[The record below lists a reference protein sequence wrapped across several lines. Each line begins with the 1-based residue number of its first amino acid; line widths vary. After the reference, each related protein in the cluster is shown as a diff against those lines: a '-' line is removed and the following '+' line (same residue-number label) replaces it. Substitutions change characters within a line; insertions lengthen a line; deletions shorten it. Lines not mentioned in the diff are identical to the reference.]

1 MSAPK
6 YPHLC
11 EPLKIRGFTL
21 KNRLECSNSL
31 PHFLQGPEPY
41 PAESVIAHYCNKA
54 RSAAIVTCMGIN
66 NFTRGKQLP
75 MDMDFGHF
83 PDYDLYDTNCQNYLL
98 QLADNIHYFDSL
110 ACMAIFV
117 GPPSAYPLMKPKG
130 GPMERQFSAFDQ
142 TKLLEQD
149 SGVHAPPPAEFD
161 IELIPAHEDTTFYD
175 EETLEKIAKSY
186 AEQAGIIQMLG
197 FDMLSIHMCYR
208 GNLPSRMFSPLTNKR
223 TDKFGGSLENRM
235 RFPLMVL
242 ERVRQKVG
250 KNFLLEI
257 EWTAEETQEGGY
269 SLEESAAFLN
279 EAKKYIDIVQ
289 LRYSE
294 VDHAHPTSFNL
305 EETPFLHY
313 GEYMKK
319 HVPGLVIGVIGG
331 FHYADTCEKA
341 LAEGKADIINAARA
355 FVSNPN
361 YGDLILAGKGDD
373 IVPCL
378 RCNKCH
384 GRGEHDPFVSVCSVN
399 PMIGLEHRVHQ
410 LIQKPQREKKV
421 AIVGGGPAGMRC
433 ALFLK
438 ERGHTPVLFEM
449 ENVLGGQLVHS
460 DHADFKWTLK
470 DYKNWLI
477 YQLDKQGVEVR
488 LGTKA
493 TPEMIAAENFDAVV
507 VAAGA
512 EMLTLPI
519 PGADKDKLTYALEA
533 FAHPEKLGEK
543 VVVIGGGEVGVET
556 ALYIAK
562 KGHHTTVVEMRDRLS
577 ADSTAI
583 HYYSMFEEAWLN
595 EPNFHGVTGVKVARI
610 EPNAVV
616 YTDKE
621 GLEHSLEA
629 DSVVMCAGRV
639 PRDAEAMS
647 FYGSAPEFYMIGDCK
662 KPASVQQLN
671 RHAWSVANRI

>member
-6 YPHLC
+6 YPHIC

-21 KNRLECSNSL
+21 KNRLEASNSL

-41 PAESVIAHYCNKA
+41 PAESVIAHYANKA
-54 RSAAIVTCMGIN
+54 RSAGIVTCMGIN

-83 PDYDLYDTNCQNYLL
+83 PDFDLYNTNCQNYLL
-98 QLADNIHYFDSL
+98 QLADNIHYFDSI

-117 GPPSAYPLMKPKG
+117 GPPSAYPLMVPKG
-130 GPMERQFSAFDQ
+130 DHSHMSKF
-142 TKLLEQD
+142 EQ
-149 SGVHAPPPAEFD
+149 SESLNAPPPAEFD
-161 IELIPAHEDTTFYD
+161 LELIPAHEPAETYT
-175 EETLEKIAKSY
+175 EEQLEKIAMSY
-186 AEQAGIIQMLG
+186 AEQAGILQMLG
-197 FDMLSIHMCYR
+197 FDMLSTHMCYR
-208 GNLPSRMFSPLTNKR
+208 ANLPARFFSPLTNHR
-223 TDKFGGSLENRM
+223 TDRFGGSLENRM
-235 RFPLMVL
+235 RFPLMCL

-250 KNFLLEI
+250 KNFLIEI
-257 EWTAEETQEGGY
+257 EWSAEDAPGGY
-269 SLEESAAFLN
+269 SMEDSAAFLN

-289 LRYSE
+289 LRTSE
-294 VDHAHPTSFNL
+294 VDPAHPTSFNL
-305 EETPFLHY
+305 EETPFLKY

-331 FHYADTCEKA
+331 FHYPNTCEKA
-341 LAEGKADIINAARA
+341 LAEGKADLICAGRA
-355 FVSNPN
+355 YVSNPD
-361 YGDLILAGKGDD
+361 YGDLIVSGRGDD

-399 PMIGLEHRVHQ
+399 PMLGLEHRVHQ
-410 LIQKPQREKKV
+410 LIKAPERSKRV
-421 AIVGGGPAGMRC
+421 AVIGGGPAGMRC

-438 ERGHTPVLFEM
+438 DRGHTPVLYEA
-449 ENVLGGQLVHS
+449 EPVLGGQIVHA
-460 DHADFKWTLK
+460 DYADFKWTLK

-477 YQLDKQGVEVR
+477 YQLDKKGIEYHVS
-488 LGTKA
+488 TKA
-493 TPEMIAAENFDAVV
+493 TPEMIAAANFDAVV
-507 VAAGA
+507 VANGA

-519 PGADKDKLTYALEA
+519 PGVDKDKLVYALEA
-533 FAHPEKLGEK
+533 FAHPEKLGRK

-562 KGHHTTVVEMRDRLS
+562 NGHDTTVVEMRDQLS

-583 HYYSMFEEAWLN
+583 HYYSMFKEAWEA
-595 EPNFHGVTGVKVARI
+595 EPNFHGITGVKVARI

-621 GLEHSLEA
+621 GKEHSLPA

-639 PRDAEAMS
+639 PRDGEAMA
-647 FYGSAPEFYMIGDCK
+647 FYGSAPEFYTIGDCK
-662 KPASVQQLN
+662 KPASVQQGN

>member
-6 YPHLC
+6 YPHIC

-75 MDMDFGHF
+75 MDLDFGHF

-130 GPMERQFSAFDQ
+130 RSLERQFSAFDQ
-142 TKLLEQD
+142 TKLLDQE
-149 SGVHAPPPAEFD
+149 SGVHTPPPAEFD
-161 IELIPAHEDTTFYD
+161 IELIPAHEDTAWYD
-175 EETLEKIAKSY
+175 EETLDRIATSY

-208 GNLPSRMFSPLTNKR
+208 GNLPARMFSPLTNKR

-361 YGDLILAGKGDD
+361 YGDLILAGQGDD

-493 TPEMIAAENFDAVV
+493 TPDMIAAENFDAVV

-519 PGADKDKLTYALEA
+519 PGADKDKLVYALEA

-562 KGHHTTVVEMRDRLS
+562 QGHHTTVVEMRDRLS

-621 GLEHSLEA
+621 GVEHSLEC

>member
-6 YPHLC
+6 YSHIC

-21 KNRLECSNSL
+21 KNRLEASNSL

-41 PAESVIAHYCNKA
+41 PAESVIAHYANKA
-54 RSAAIVTCMGIN
+54 RSAGIVTCMGIN
-66 NFTRGKQLP
+66 NFSRGKQMP

-98 QLADNIHYFDSL
+98 QLADNIHYFDSI

-117 GPPSAYPLMKPKG
+117 GPPSAYPLMRAKDG
-130 GPMERQFSAFDQ
+130 SSLGRQNSAFDQ
-142 TKLLEQD
+142 TKDL
-149 SGVHAPPPAEFD
+149 SAPPPAEFEL
-161 IELIPAHEDTTFYD
+161 ELIPAHEDPSFYD
-175 EETLEKIAKSY
+175 EETLEKIALSY
-186 AEQAGIIQMLG
+186 AEQAGILQMLG

-208 GNLPSRMFSPLTNKR
+208 ANLPAKMFSPLTNKR
-223 TDKFGGSLENRM
+223 TDRFGGSLENRM

-250 KNFLLEI
+250 RNFLLEI
-257 EWTAEETQEGGY
+257 EWSAEDAPGGFTI
-269 SLEESAAFLN
+269 EESAAFLN

-289 LRYSE
+289 LRTSE
-294 VDHAHPTSFNL
+294 VDPAHPTSFNL
-305 EETPFLHY
+305 EETPFLKY
-313 GEYMKK
+313 GEYMKQ
-319 HVPGLVIGVIGG
+319 HVSGLVIGVIGG

-341 LAEGKADIINAARA
+341 LADGKADLICAARA

-361 YGDLILAGKGDD
+361 YGDLILSGRGDD

-399 PMIGLEHRVHQ
+399 PSIGLEHRMHQ
-410 LIQKPQREKKV
+410 LIQPPVRSKKV
-421 AIVGGGPAGMRC
+421 AIIGGGPAGMRC

-438 ERGHTPVLFEM
+438 ERGHTPVVYEA
-449 ENVLGGQLVHS
+449 ESVLGGQIIHA
-460 DHADFKWTLK
+460 DYADFKWTLR

-477 YQLDKQGVEVR
+477 YQLDKRQIEVR
-488 LGTKA
+488 TGVKA
-493 TPEMIAAENFDAVV
+493 TPEMIAAENYDAVV
-507 VAAGA
+507 VANGA

-519 PGADKDKLTYALEA
+519 PGADKDKLVYALEA
-533 FAHPEKLGEK
+533 FAHPENLGQK

-562 KGHHTTVVEMRDRLS
+562 QGHDTTVVEMRDRLS

-583 HYYSMFEEAWLN
+583 HYYSMFEEAWLA
-595 EPNFHGVTGVKVARI
+595 EPNFHGITGVKVARI
-610 EPNAVV
+610 EDGAVV
-616 YTDKE
+616 YADKD
-621 GLEHSLEA
+621 GAEHSLAA

-639 PRDAEAMS
+639 PREKEALA
-647 FYGSAPEFYMIGDCK
+647 FYGTAPEFYMIGDCK

>member
-6 YPHLC
+6 YPHIC
-11 EPLKIRGFTL
+11 EPLKIRNFTL
-21 KNRLECSNSL
+21 KNRLEASNSL

-41 PAESVIAHYCNKA
+41 PAESVIAHYANKA
-54 RSAAIVTCMGIN
+54 RSAGIVTCMGIN

-83 PDYDLYDTNCQNYLL
+83 PDFDLYDTNCQNYLL
-98 QLADNIHYFDSL
+98 QLADNIHYFDSI

-130 GPMERQFSAFDQ
+130 QQGHMSMFEQ
-142 TKLLEQD
+142 TESLN
-149 SGVHAPPPAEFD
+149 APPPAEFD
-161 IELIPAHEDTTFYD
+161 LELIPGHDPVESYD
-175 EETLEKIAKSY
+175 EETLEKIATSY
-186 AEQAGIIQMLG
+186 AEQAGILQMLG

-208 GNLPSRMFSPLTNKR
+208 ANLPAQFFSPLTNHR

-235 RFPLMVL
+235 RFPLMCL

-250 KNFLLEI
+250 KNFLVEI
-257 EWTAEETQEGGY
+257 EWSAEDAPGGFTI
-269 SLEESAAFLN
+269 EESAAFLN

-289 LRYSE
+289 LRTAE
-294 VDHAHPTSFNL
+294 VDPAHPTSFTL
-305 EETPFLHY
+305 EETPFLWY

-319 HVPGLVIGVIGG
+319 HVPDLVIGVIGG

-341 LAEGKADIINAARA
+341 LAEGKADLICAGRA
-355 FVSNPN
+355 YVSNPN
-361 YGDLILAGKGDD
+361 YGDLLLAGRGDD

-399 PMIGLEHRVHQ
+399 PMLGLEHRVHQ
-410 LIQKPQREKKV
+410 LVQPPVRSKRV
-421 AIVGGGPAGMRC
+421 AVIGGGPAGMRC

-438 ERGHTPVLFEM
+438 DRGHTPVVYEA
-449 ENVLGGQLVHS
+449 EPVLGGQIVHA
-460 DHADFKWTLK
+460 DYADFKWTLK

-477 YQLDKQGVEVR
+477 YQLDKQGIEVR
-488 LGTKA
+488 LNTKA
-493 TPEMIAAENFDAVV
+493 TPEMIAAENYDAVV
-507 VAAGA
+507 VANGA

-519 PGADKDKLTYALEA
+519 PGADKDKLVYALEA
-533 FAHPEKLGEK
+533 FAHPEKLGQK

-562 KGHHTTVVEMRDRLS
+562 NGHHTTVVEMRDRLS

-583 HYYSMFEEAWLN
+583 HYYSMFKEAWEA
-595 EPNFHGVTGVKVARI
+595 EPNFHGITGVKVARI
-610 EPNAVV
+610 GDNYVA
-616 YTDKE
+616 YTDKD
-621 GLEHSLEA
+621 GVEHSIEA
-629 DSVVMCAGRV
+629 DTVVMCAGRV
-639 PRDAEAMS
+639 PRDKEALS
-647 FYGSAPEFYMIGDCK
+647 FYGCAPEYYTIGDCK
-662 KPASVQQLN
+662 KPASVQQGN

>member
-6 YPHLC
+6 YPHIC
-11 EPLKIRGFTL
+11 EPLKIRNFTL
-21 KNRLECSNSL
+21 KNRLEASNSL

-41 PAESVIAHYCNKA
+41 PAESVIAHYANKA
-54 RSAAIVTCMGIN
+54 RSAGIVTCMGIN

-83 PDYDLYDTNCQNYLL
+83 PDFDLYDTNCQNYLL
-98 QLADNIHYFDSL
+98 QLADNIHYFDSI

-130 GPMERQFSAFDQ
+130 EQGHMSMFEQ
-142 TKLLEQD
+142 TESLN
-149 SGVHAPPPAEFD
+149 APPPAEFD
-161 IELIPAHEDTTFYD
+161 LELIPGHDPVESYT
-175 EETLEKIAKSY
+175 EEMLEKIALSY
-186 AEQAGIIQMLG
+186 AEQAGILQMLG
-197 FDMLSIHMCYR
+197 FDMMSIHMCYR
-208 GNLPSRMFSPLTNKR
+208 ANIPAQFFSPLTNHR

-250 KNFLLEI
+250 KNFILEI
-257 EWTAEETQEGGY
+257 EWSAEDAPGGFTI
-269 SLEESAAFLN
+269 EESAAFLN

-289 LRYSE
+289 LRTSE
-294 VDHAHPTSFNL
+294 VDPAHPTSFTL
-305 EETPFLHY
+305 EETPFLWY

-341 LAEGKADIINAARA
+341 LAEGKADLICAGRA
-355 FVSNPN
+355 YVSNPN
-361 YGDLILAGKGDD
+361 YGDLILAGRGDD

-399 PMIGLEHRVHQ
+399 PMLGLEHRVHQ
-410 LIQKPQREKKV
+410 LIQPTVRSKRV
-421 AIVGGGPAGMRC
+421 AVIGGGPAGMRC

-438 ERGHTPVLFEM
+438 DRGHTPVVYEA
-449 ENVLGGQLVHS
+449 EPVLGGQIVHA
-460 DHADFKWTLK
+460 DYADFKWTLR

-477 YQLDKQGVEVR
+477 YQLDKQGIEVR
-488 LGTKA
+488 LNTKA
-493 TPEMIAAENFDAVV
+493 TPEMIKAENYDAVV
-507 VAAGA
+507 VANGA
-512 EMLTLPI
+512 DMLTLPI
-519 PGADKDKLTYALEA
+519 PGADKDKLVYALEA
-533 FAHPEKLGEK
+533 FAHPEKLGK
-543 VVVIGGGEVGVET
+543 RVVVIGGGEVGVET

-562 KGHHTTVVEMRDRLS
+562 QGHDTTVVEMRDRLS

-583 HYYSMFEEAWLN
+583 HYYSMFKEAWEA
-595 EPNFHGVTGVKVARI
+595 EPNFHGITGVKVARI
-610 EPNAVV
+610 GDGFVA
-616 YTDKE
+616 YTDKD
-621 GLEHSLEA
+621 GVEHSIEA

-639 PRDAEAMS
+639 PREQEALS
-647 FYGSAPEFYMIGDCK
+647 FYGCAPEYYTIGDCK
-662 KPASVQQLN
+662 KPASVQQGN
-671 RHAWSVANRI
+671 RHAWSVANRM

>member
-6 YPHLC
+6 YPHVC
-11 EPLKIRGFTL
+11 EPLQIRGFTL
-21 KNRLECSNSL
+21 KNRLEASNSL

-41 PAESVIAHYCNKA
+41 PAESVIAHYANKA

-66 NFTRGKQLP
+66 NFSRGKQLP

-98 QLADNIHYFDSL
+98 QLADNIHYFDSI

-117 GPPSAYPLMKPKG
+117 GPPSAYPLMRAKNG
-130 GPMERQFSAFDQ
+130 GSLGRQTSAFEQ
-142 TKLLEQD
+142 TESLD
-149 SGVHAPPPAEFD
+149 APPPAEFD
-161 IELIPAHEDTTFYD
+161 LELIPAHEDPAFYD
-175 EETLEKIAKSY
+175 EATLDKIADSY
-186 AEQAGIIQMLG
+186 AEQAGILQMLG
-197 FDMLSIHMCYR
+197 FDMMSIHMCYR
-208 GNLPSRMFSPLTNKR
+208 ANLPAKMFSPLTNKR

-242 ERVRQKVG
+242 ERVRRKVG

-257 EWTAEETQEGGY
+257 EWSAEDAPGGY
-269 SLEESAAFLN
+269 DLAESAAFLN

-289 LRYSE
+289 LRTSE
-294 VDHAHPTSFNL
+294 VDPAHPTSFNL
-305 EETPFLHY
+305 EETPFLKY
-313 GEYMKK
+313 GEYMKA

-341 LAEGKADIINAARA
+341 LADGKADLICAARA
-355 FVSNPN
+355 FVSNPD
-361 YGDLILAGKGDD
+361 YGDLILQGRGDD

-399 PMIGLEHRVHQ
+399 PLIGLEHRVHQ
-410 LIQKPQREKKV
+410 LIRPAARTKKV
-421 AIVGGGPAGMRC
+421 AVVGGGPAGMRC
-433 ALFLK
+433 ALFLAD
-438 ERGHTPVLFEM
+438 RGHTPVVFER
-449 ENVLGGQLVHS
+449 EPVLGGQIVHA
-460 DHADFKWTLK
+460 DYADFKWTLR
-470 DYKNWLI
+470 DYKNYLI
-477 YQLDKQGVEVR
+477 HQLDKRGIEVR
-488 LGTKA
+488 TGVDA
-493 TPEMIAAENFDAVV
+493 TPEMIAAEDFDAVV
-507 VAAGA
+507 VANGA

-519 PGADKDKLTYALEA
+519 PGADKEKLVYALDA

-556 ALYIAK
+556 ALYLARQ
-562 KGHHTTVVEMRDRLS
+562 GHDTTVVEMRDRLS

-583 HYYSMFEEAWLN
+583 HYYSMFKDAWEA
-595 EPNFHGVTGVKVARI
+595 EPNFHGITGVKVARI
-610 EPNAVV
+610 EPDAVV
-616 YTDKE
+616 YADKA
-621 GLEHSLEA
+621 GAEHSLPA

-639 PRDAEAMS
+639 PRQAEALA

>member
-6 YPHLC
+6 YPHVC
-11 EPLKIRGFTL
+11 EPLQIRGFTL
-21 KNRLECSNSL
+21 KNRLEASNSL

-41 PAESVIAHYCNKA
+41 PAESVIAHYANKA

-66 NFTRGKQLP
+66 NFSRGKQLP
-75 MDMDFGHF
+75 MDLDFGHF

-117 GPPSAYPLMKPKG
+117 GPPSAYPLMRAKNG
-130 GPMERQFSAFDQ
+130 GSLERQTSAFEQ
-142 TKLLEQD
+142 TESLD
-149 SGVHAPPPAEFD
+149 APPPAEFD
-161 IELIPAHEDTTFYD
+161 LELIPAHEDPAFYD
-175 EETLEKIAKSY
+175 EATLDKIADSY
-186 AEQAGIIQMLG
+186 AEQAGILQMLG

-208 GNLPSRMFSPLTNKR
+208 ANLPAKMFSPLTNQR

-242 ERVRQKVG
+242 ERVRRKVG

-257 EWTAEETQEGGY
+257 EWSAEDAPGGY

-279 EAKKYIDIVQ
+279 EAKKFIDIVQ
-289 LRYSE
+289 LRTSE
-294 VDHAHPTSFNL
+294 VDPAHPTSFNL
-305 EETPFLHY
+305 EETPFLKY
-313 GEYMKK
+313 GEYMKA

-341 LAEGKADIINAARA
+341 LADGKADLICAARA
-355 FVSNPN
+355 FVSNPD
-361 YGDLILAGKGDD
+361 YGDLLLQGRGDD

-399 PMIGLEHRVHQ
+399 PLIGLEHRVHQ
-410 LIQKPQREKKV
+410 LIRPAVRAKKV

-433 ALFLK
+433 ALFLAD
-438 ERGHTPVLFEM
+438 RGHTPVVFER
-449 ENVLGGQLVHS
+449 EPVLGGQIVHA
-460 DHADFKWTLK
+460 DYADFKWTLR
-470 DYKNWLI
+470 DYKNYLI
-477 YQLDKQGVEVR
+477 HQLDKRGIEVR
-488 LGTKA
+488 AGVKA
-493 TPEMIAAENFDAVV
+493 TPEMIAAEDFDAVV
-507 VAAGA
+507 VANGA

-519 PGADKDKLTYALEA
+519 PGADREKLVYALEA
-533 FAHPEKLGEK
+533 FAHPEKLGHR

-556 ALYIAK
+556 ALYLARQ
-562 KGHHTTVVEMRDRLS
+562 GHDTTVVEMRDRLS

-583 HYYSMFEEAWLN
+583 HYYSMFKDAWEA
-595 EPNFHGVTGVKVARI
+595 EPNFHGITGVKVARI
-610 EPNAVV
+610 EPDAVV
-616 YTDKE
+616 YTDKA
-621 GLEHSLEA
+621 GVEHSVPA

-639 PRDAEAMS
+639 PRQAEALA
-647 FYGSAPEFYMIGDCK
+647 FYGSAPEFYMIGDCR

>member
-1 MSAPK
+1 
-6 YPHLC
+6 
-11 EPLKIRGFTL
+11 
-21 KNRLECSNSL
+21 
-31 PHFLQGPEPY
+31 
-41 PAESVIAHYCNKA
+41 
-54 RSAAIVTCMGIN
+54 
-66 NFTRGKQLP
+66 
-75 MDMDFGHF
+75 
-83 PDYDLYDTNCQNYLL
+83 
-98 QLADNIHYFDSL
+98 
-110 ACMAIFV
+110 
-117 GPPSAYPLMKPKG
+117 
-130 GPMERQFSAFDQ
+130 
-142 TKLLEQD
+142 
-149 SGVHAPPPAEFD
+149 
-161 IELIPAHEDTTFYD
+161 
-175 EETLEKIAKSY
+175 
-186 AEQAGIIQMLG
+186 ML
-197 FDMLSIHMCYR
+197 
-208 GNLPSRMFSPLTNKR
+208 
-223 TDKFGGSLENRM
+223 
-235 RFPLMVL
+235 L

-257 EWTAEETQEGGY
+257 EWSAEDLPGGFT
-269 SLEESAAFLN
+269 LEESAAFLN

-289 LRYSE
+289 LRAAE
-294 VDHAHPTSFNL
+294 VDPAHPTSFNL

-341 LAEGKADIINAARA
+341 LAEGKADLINAARA

-410 LIQKPQREKKV
+410 LIRKPEREKKV
-421 AIVGGGPAGMRC
+421 AVVGGGPAGMRC

-449 ENVLGGQLVHS
+449 EEVLGGQLVHS

-488 LGTKA
+488 LGVKA
-493 TPEMIAAENFDAVV
+493 TPDMIAAESFDAVV

-583 HYYSMFEEAWLN
+583 HYYSMFEEAWLA

-621 GLEHSLEA
+621 GVEHSLEA
-629 DSVVMCAGRV
+629 DTVVMCAGRV
-639 PRDAEAMS
+639 PREAEALS

>member
-6 YPHLC
+6 YPHLTQ
-11 EPLKIRGFTL
+11 PLQIRGFTL
-21 KNRLECSNSL
+21 KNRLEASNSL

-54 RSAAIVTCMGIN
+54 RSAGIVTCMGIN

-83 PDYDLYDTNCQNYLL
+83 PDFDLYDTNCQNYLL
-98 QLADNIHYFDSL
+98 QLADNIHYYDSI

-117 GPPSAYPLMKPKG
+117 GPPSAYPLMVPKG
-130 GPMERQFSAFDQ
+130 DQTHVSAFEQ
-142 TKLLEQD
+142 TKSLN
-149 SGVHAPPPAEFD
+149 APPPAEFD
-161 IELIPAHEDTTFYD
+161 IELIPGHDPVESYT
-175 EETLEKIAKSY
+175 EEQLEKIAQSY
-186 AEQAGIIQMLG
+186 AEQAGILQMLG

-208 GNLPSRMFSPLTNKR
+208 ANLPAQFFSPVTNHR

-235 RFPLMVL
+235 RFPLMCL

-257 EWTAEETQEGGY
+257 EWSAVDGPDGFTIED
-269 SLEESAAFLN
+269 SAAFLN
-279 EAKKYIDIVQ
+279 EAKQYIDIVQ
-289 LRYSE
+289 LRTDE
-294 VDHAHPTSFNL
+294 VDAAHPTSFNL
-305 EETPFLHY
+305 EETPFLKY
-313 GEYMKK
+313 GEYMKQ

-331 FHYADTCEKA
+331 FHYPETCEKA
-341 LAEGKADIINAARA
+341 LAEGKADIICAARA

-361 YGDLILAGKGDD
+361 YGDLLQAGRADD

-399 PMIGLEHRVHQ
+399 PMVGLEHRLGQ
-410 LIQKPQREKKV
+410 LVQKPERSKKV
-421 AIVGGGPAGMRC
+421 AIIGGGPAGMRC
-433 ALFLK
+433 ALYLK
-438 ERGHTPVLFEM
+438 ERGHTPVLYEALP
-449 ENVLGGQLVHS
+449 VLGGQIVHA
-460 DHADFKWTLK
+460 DYADFKWTLR

-477 YQLDKQGVEVR
+477 YQLNKQGIAYHVN
-488 LGTKA
+488 TKA
-493 TPEMIAAENFDAVV
+493 TPEMIAAGNFDAVV
-507 VAAGA
+507 VANGA

-519 PGADKDKLTYALEA
+519 PGADKDKLVYALEA
-533 FAHPEKLGEK
+533 FAHPEKLGER

-562 KGHHTTVVEMRDRLS
+562 KGHHTTVVEMRDQLS

-583 HYYSMFEEAWLN
+583 HYYSMFKEAWEA
-595 EPNFHGVTGVKVARI
+595 EPNFHGITGVKVAAI
-610 EPNAVV
+610 GPDSVS

-621 GLEHSLEA
+621 GKEHSIPA

-639 PRDAEAMS
+639 PRQQEALA
-647 FYGSAPEFYMIGDCK
+647 FYGTAPEFYMIGDCK

>member
-1 MSAPK
+1 MSAPR
-6 YPHLC
+6 YPHIC

-21 KNRLECSNSL
+21 KNRLEASNSL

-41 PAESVIAHYCNKA
+41 PAESVISHYANKA
-54 RSAAIVTCMGIN
+54 RSAAVVTCMGIN

-75 MDMDFGHF
+75 MDLDFGHF
-83 PDYDLYDTNCQNYLL
+83 PDFDLYDTNCQNYLL
-98 QLADNIHYFDSL
+98 QLADNIHYFDSI

-117 GPPSAYPLMKPKG
+117 GPPSAYPLMRAKNG
-130 GPMERQFSAFDQ
+130 GSLERQDSAFDQ
-142 TKLLEQD
+142 TKDLHE
-149 SGVHAPPPAEFD
+149 PPPAEFD
-161 IELIPAHEDTTFYD
+161 LELIPAHEPPSFYT
-175 EETLEKIAKSY
+175 EEQLGKIADSY
-186 AEQAGIIQMLG
+186 AEQAGILQMLG

-208 GNLPSRMFSPLTNKR
+208 GNLPSKMFSPLTNDR
-223 TDKFGGSLENRM
+223 TDRFGGSLENRM

-257 EWTAEETQEGGY
+257 EWTATEEPEGGY
-269 SLEESAAFLN
+269 DLAESAVFLN

-289 LRYSE
+289 LRTYE
-294 VDHAHPTSFNL
+294 VDHAHPTSFEL
-305 EETPFLHY
+305 EETPFLEY
-313 GEYMKK
+313 GAYMKE

-341 LAEGKADIINAARA
+341 LADGKADLICAARA
-355 FVSNPN
+355 FVSNPD
-361 YGDLILAGKGDD
+361 YGDLILQGRGDD

-410 LIQKPQREKKV
+410 LIEPPARQKRV

-438 ERGHTPVLFEM
+438 QRGHTPVVFEAAP
-449 ENVLGGQLVHS
+449 VLGGQIVHA
-460 DHADFKWTLK
+460 DYADFKWTLK
-470 DYKNWLI
+470 DYKNFLI
-477 YQLDKQGVEVR
+477 YQLDKQGIEVR
-488 LGTKA
+488 LNTRA
-493 TPEMIAAENFDAVV
+493 TPEMIAAEDFDAVV
-507 VAAGA
+507 VANGA

-519 PGADKDKLTYALEA
+519 PGADKDRLVYALEA
-533 FAHPEKLGEK
+533 FEHPERLGAK

-562 KGHHTTVVEMRDRLS
+562 KGHDTTVVEMRDRLS

-583 HYYSMFEEAWLN
+583 HYYSMFEEAWLA
-595 EPNFHGVTGVKVARI
+595 EPNFHGITGVKVARI

-616 YTDKE
+616 YTDKD
-621 GLEHSLEA
+621 GVEHSLEA

-639 PRDAEAMS
+639 PREQEALA
-647 FYGSAPEFYMIGDCK
+647 FYGSAPEFYMIGDTK
-662 KPASVQQLN
+662 KPASVQQGN

>member
-6 YPHLC
+6 YPHIC
-11 EPLKIRGFTL
+11 EPLKIRNFTL
-21 KNRLECSNSL
+21 KNRLEASNSL

-41 PAESVIAHYCNKA
+41 PAESVIAHYANKA
-54 RSAAIVTCMGIN
+54 RSAGIVTCMGIN

-83 PDYDLYDTNCQNYLL
+83 PDFDLYDTNCQNYLL
-98 QLADNIHYFDSL
+98 QLADNIHYFDSI

-130 GPMERQFSAFDQ
+130 EQGHMSMFEQ
-142 TKLLEQD
+142 TESLN
-149 SGVHAPPPAEFD
+149 APPPAEFD
-161 IELIPAHEDTTFYD
+161 LELIPGHDPVESYT
-175 EETLEKIAKSY
+175 EEMLEKIALSY
-186 AEQAGIIQMLG
+186 AEQAGILQMLG
-197 FDMLSIHMCYR
+197 FDMMSIHMCYR
-208 GNLPSRMFSPLTNKR
+208 ANIPAQFFSPLTNHR

-250 KNFLLEI
+250 KNFILEI
-257 EWTAEETQEGGY
+257 EWSAEDAPGGFTI
-269 SLEESAAFLN
+269 EESAAFLN

-289 LRYSE
+289 LRTSE
-294 VDHAHPTSFNL
+294 VDTAHPTSFTL
-305 EETPFLHY
+305 EETPFLWY

-341 LAEGKADIINAARA
+341 LAEGKADLICAGRA
-355 FVSNPN
+355 YVSNPN
-361 YGDLILAGKGDD
+361 YGDLILAGRGDD

-399 PMIGLEHRVHQ
+399 PMLGLEHRVHQ
-410 LIQKPQREKKV
+410 LIQPTVRSKRV
-421 AIVGGGPAGMRC
+421 AVIGGGPAGMRC

-438 ERGHTPVLFEM
+438 DRGHTPVVYEA
-449 ENVLGGQLVHS
+449 EPVLGGQIVHA
-460 DHADFKWTLK
+460 DYADFKWTLR

-477 YQLDKQGVEVR
+477 YQLDKQGIEVR
-488 LGTKA
+488 LNTKA
-493 TPEMIAAENFDAVV
+493 TPEMIKAENYDAVV
-507 VAAGA
+507 VANGA
-512 EMLTLPI
+512 DMLTLPI
-519 PGADKDKLTYALEA
+519 PGADKDKLVYALEA
-533 FAHPEKLGEK
+533 FAHPEKLGK
-543 VVVIGGGEVGVET
+543 RVVVIGGGEVGVET

-562 KGHHTTVVEMRDRLS
+562 QGHDTTVVEMRDRLS

-583 HYYSMFEEAWLN
+583 HYYSMFKEAWEA
-595 EPNFHGVTGVKVARI
+595 EPNFHGITGVKVARI
-610 EPNAVV
+610 GDGFVA
-616 YTDKE
+616 YTDKD
-621 GLEHSLEA
+621 GVEHSIEA

-639 PRDAEAMS
+639 PREQEALS
-647 FYGSAPEFYMIGDCK
+647 FYGCAPEYYTIGDCK
-662 KPASVQQLN
+662 KPASVQQGN

>member
-6 YPHLC
+6 YPHIC

-41 PAESVIAHYCNKA
+41 PAESVIAHYANKA

-66 NFTRGKQLP
+66 NFSRGKQMP

-98 QLADNIHYFDSL
+98 QLADNIHYFDAL

-117 GPPSAYPLMKPKG
+117 GPPSAYPLMRAKEG
-130 GPMERQFSAFDQ
+130 SSLERQTSAFDQ
-142 TKLLEQD
+142 THSLD
-149 SGVHAPPPAEFD
+149 APPPAEFD
-161 IELIPAHEDTTFYD
+161 LELIPAHEDPTFYD
-175 EETLEKIAKSY
+175 EETLEKIAMSY
-186 AEQAGIIQMLG
+186 AEQAGILQMLG
-197 FDMLSIHMCYR
+197 FDMMSIHMCYR
-208 GNLPSRMFSPLTNKR
+208 ANLPAKMFSPLTNKR

-257 EWTAEETQEGGY
+257 EWSAEDIEGGFT
-269 SLEESAAFLN
+269 LEESAAFLN

-289 LRYSE
+289 LRASE
-294 VDHAHPTSFNL
+294 VDPAHPTSFNL
-305 EETPFLHY
+305 EEVPFLHY

-319 HVPGLVIGVIGG
+319 NVPGLVIGVIGG

-341 LAEGKADIINAARA
+341 LAEGKADLINAARA
-355 FVSNPN
+355 FVSNPE
-361 YGDLILAGKGDD
+361 YGDLILAGRGDD

-410 LIQKPQREKKV
+410 LIKKPEREKKV
-421 AIVGGGPAGMRC
+421 AVVGGGPAGMRC

-449 ENVLGGQLVHS
+449 EEVLGGQLVHS

-488 LGTKA
+488 LGVKA
-493 TPEMIAAENFDAVV
+493 TPDMIAAENFDAVV

-562 KGHHTTVVEMRDRLS
+562 QGHHTTVVEMRDRLS

-583 HYYSMFEEAWLN
+583 HYYSMFEEAWLA

-621 GLEHSLEA
+621 GAEHSLEC
-629 DSVVMCAGRV
+629 DTVVMCAGRV
-639 PRDAEAMS
+639 PREAEALT

>member
-6 YPHLC
+6 YPHIC

-21 KNRLECSNSL
+21 KNRLEASNSL

-41 PAESVIAHYCNKA
+41 PAESVIAHYANKA
-54 RSAAIVTCMGIN
+54 RSAGIVTCMGIN

-83 PDYDLYDTNCQNYLL
+83 PDFDLYNTNCQNYLL
-98 QLADNIHYFDSL
+98 QLADNIHYFDSI

-117 GPPSAYPLMKPKG
+117 GPPSAYPLMVPKG
-130 GPMERQFSAFDQ
+130 DHKHMSKF
-142 TKLLEQD
+142 EQ
-149 SGVHAPPPAEFD
+149 SGSLSAPPPAEFD
-161 IELIPAHEDTTFYD
+161 LELIPAHEPAEAYT
-175 EETLEKIAKSY
+175 EEQLEKIAMSY
-186 AEQAGIIQMLG
+186 AEQAGILQMLG

-208 GNLPSRMFSPLTNKR
+208 ANLPARMFSPLTNPR

-235 RFPLMVL
+235 RFPLMCL

-250 KNFLLEI
+250 KNFIIEI
-257 EWTAEETQEGGY
+257 EWSAEDAPGGY
-269 SLEESAAFLN
+269 SMEDSAAFLN

-289 LRYSE
+289 LRTSE
-294 VDHAHPTSFNL
+294 ADPAHPTSFNL
-305 EETPFLHY
+305 EETPFLRY

-331 FHYADTCEKA
+331 FHYPDTCEKA
-341 LAEGKADIINAARA
+341 LADGKADLICAGRA
-355 FVSNPN
+355 YVSNPD
-361 YGDLILAGKGDD
+361 YGDLIVSGRGDD

-399 PMIGLEHRVHQ
+399 PMMGLEHRVHQ
-410 LIQKPQREKKV
+410 LIKAPERSKRV
-421 AIVGGGPAGMRC
+421 AVIGGGPAGMRC

-438 ERGHTPVLFEM
+438 DRGHTPVLYEA
-449 ENVLGGQLVHS
+449 EPVLGGQIVHA
-460 DHADFKWTLK
+460 DYADFKWTLK

-477 YQLDKQGVEVR
+477 YQLDKKGVEYHV
-488 LGTKA
+488 GTKA
-493 TPEMIAAENFDAVV
+493 TPEMIAAQSFDAVV
-507 VAAGA
+507 VANGA

-519 PGADKDKLTYALEA
+519 PGADKDKLVYALEA
-533 FAHPEKLGEK
+533 FAHPEKLGKK

-562 KGHHTTVVEMRDRLS
+562 NGHDTTVVEMRDQLS

-583 HYYSMFEEAWLN
+583 HYYSMFKEAWEA
-595 EPNFHGVTGVKVARI
+595 EPNFHGITGVKVARI
-610 EPNAVV
+610 EQGAVV

-621 GLEHSLEA
+621 GKEHSLEA

-639 PRDAEAMS
+639 PRDAEAMA
-647 FYGSAPEFYMIGDCK
+647 FYGTAPEFYTIGDCK
-662 KPASVQQLN
+662 KPASVQQGN

>member
-6 YPHLC
+6 YPHIC

-41 PAESVIAHYCNKA
+41 PAESVISHYANKA

-66 NFTRGKQLP
+66 NFSRGKQLP

-98 QLADNIHYFDSL
+98 QLADNIHYFDSI

-117 GPPSAYPLMKPKG
+117 GPPSAYPLMKAKNG
-130 GPMERQFSAFDQ
+130 GPLGRQTSAFEQ
-142 TKLLEQD
+142 TQSLN
-149 SGVHAPPPAEFD
+149 APPPAEFD
-161 IELIPAHEDTTFYD
+161 LELIPAHEDPTYYD
-175 EETLEKIAKSY
+175 EETLEKIATSY
-186 AEQAGIIQMLG
+186 AEQAGILQMLG
-197 FDMLSIHMCYR
+197 FDMMSIHMCYR
-208 GNLPSRMFSPLTNKR
+208 ANLPAKMFSPLTNKR

-319 HVPGLVIGVIGG
+319 NVPGLVIGVIGG

-341 LAEGKADIINAARA
+341 LAEGKADLINAARA
-355 FVSNPN
+355 FVSNPE
-361 YGDLILAGKGDD
+361 YGDLILAGRGDD
-373 IVPCL
+373 IIPCL

-410 LIQKPQREKKV
+410 LIRKPEREKKV

-449 ENVLGGQLVHS
+449 EEVLGGQLVHS

-477 YQLDKQGVEVR
+477 YQLDKQGIEVR
-488 LGTKA
+488 LGVKA
-493 TPEMIAAENFDAVV
+493 TPDMIAAENFDAVV

-621 GLEHSLEA
+621 GAEHSLEA
-629 DSVVMCAGRV
+629 DTVVMCAGRV
-639 PRDAEAMS
+639 PREAEALS

>member
-6 YPHLC
+6 YPHIC
-11 EPLKIRGFTL
+11 EPLKIRNFTL
-21 KNRLECSNSL
+21 KNRLEASNSL

-41 PAESVIAHYCNKA
+41 PAESVIAHYANKA
-54 RSAAIVTCMGIN
+54 RSAGIVTCMGIN

-83 PDYDLYDTNCQNYLL
+83 PDFDLYDTNCQNYLL
-98 QLADNIHYFDSL
+98 QLADNIHYFDSI

-130 GPMERQFSAFDQ
+130 EQAHMSMFEQ
-142 TKLLEQD
+142 TESLN
-149 SGVHAPPPAEFD
+149 APPPAEFD
-161 IELIPAHEDTTFYD
+161 LELIPGHDPVESYT
-175 EETLEKIAKSY
+175 EEMLEKIALSY
-186 AEQAGIIQMLG
+186 AEQAGILQMLG
-197 FDMLSIHMCYR
+197 FDMMSIHMCYR
-208 GNLPSRMFSPLTNKR
+208 ANIPAQFFSPLTNHR

-250 KNFLLEI
+250 KNFILEI
-257 EWTAEETQEGGY
+257 EWSAEDAPGGFTI
-269 SLEESAAFLN
+269 EESAAFLN

-289 LRYSE
+289 LRTSE
-294 VDHAHPTSFNL
+294 VDPAHPTSFTL
-305 EETPFLHY
+305 EETPFLWY

-341 LAEGKADIINAARA
+341 LAEGKADLICAGRA
-355 FVSNPN
+355 YVSNPN
-361 YGDLILAGKGDD
+361 YGDLILAGRGDD

-399 PMIGLEHRVHQ
+399 PMLGLEHRVHQ
-410 LIQKPQREKKV
+410 LIQPPVRSKRV
-421 AIVGGGPAGMRC
+421 AVIGGGPAGMRC

-438 ERGHTPVLFEM
+438 DRGHTPVVYEA
-449 ENVLGGQLVHS
+449 EPVLGGQIVHA
-460 DHADFKWTLK
+460 DYADFKWTLR

-477 YQLDKQGVEVR
+477 YQLDKQGIEVR
-488 LGTKA
+488 LNTKA
-493 TPEMIAAENFDAVV
+493 TPEMIKAENYDAVV
-507 VAAGA
+507 VANGA
-512 EMLTLPI
+512 DMLTLPI
-519 PGADKDKLTYALEA
+519 PGADKDKLVYALEA
-533 FAHPEKLGEK
+533 FAHPENLGK
-543 VVVIGGGEVGVET
+543 RVVVIGGGEVGVET

-562 KGHHTTVVEMRDRLS
+562 QGHDTTVVEMRDRLS

-583 HYYSMFEEAWLN
+583 HYYSMFKEAWEA
-595 EPNFHGVTGVKVARI
+595 EPNFHGITGVKVARI
-610 EPNAVV
+610 GDGFVA
-616 YTDKE
+616 YTDKD
-621 GLEHSLEA
+621 GVEHSIEA

-639 PRDAEAMS
+639 PREQEALS
-647 FYGSAPEFYMIGDCK
+647 FYGCAPEYYTIGDCK
-662 KPASVQQLN
+662 KPASVQQGN

>member
-6 YPHLC
+6 YPHIC
-11 EPLKIRGFTL
+11 EPLKIRNFTL
-21 KNRLECSNSL
+21 KNRLEASNSL

-41 PAESVIAHYCNKA
+41 PAESVIAHYANKA
-54 RSAAIVTCMGIN
+54 RSAGIVTCMGIN

-83 PDYDLYDTNCQNYLL
+83 PDFDLYDTNCQNYLL
-98 QLADNIHYFDSL
+98 QLADNIHYFDSI

-130 GPMERQFSAFDQ
+130 EQGHMSMFEQ
-142 TKLLEQD
+142 TESLN
-149 SGVHAPPPAEFD
+149 APPPAEFD
-161 IELIPAHEDTTFYD
+161 LELIPGHDPVESYT
-175 EETLEKIAKSY
+175 EEMLEKIALSY
-186 AEQAGIIQMLG
+186 AEQAGILQMLG
-197 FDMLSIHMCYR
+197 FDMMSIHMCYR
-208 GNLPSRMFSPLTNKR
+208 ANIPAQFFSPLTNHR

-250 KNFLLEI
+250 KNFILEI
-257 EWTAEETQEGGY
+257 EWSAEDAPGGFTI
-269 SLEESAAFLN
+269 EESAAFLN

-289 LRYSE
+289 LRTSE
-294 VDHAHPTSFNL
+294 VDPAHPTSFTL
-305 EETPFLHY
+305 EETPFLWY

-341 LAEGKADIINAARA
+341 LAEGKADLICAGRA
-355 FVSNPN
+355 YVSNPN
-361 YGDLILAGKGDD
+361 YGDLILAGRGDD

-399 PMIGLEHRVHQ
+399 PMLGLEHRVHQ
-410 LIQKPQREKKV
+410 LIQPTVRSKRV
-421 AIVGGGPAGMRC
+421 AVIGGGPAGMRC

-438 ERGHTPVLFEM
+438 DRGHTPVVYEA
-449 ENVLGGQLVHS
+449 EPVLGGQIVHA
-460 DHADFKWTLK
+460 DYADFKWTLR

-477 YQLDKQGVEVR
+477 YQLDKQGIEVR
-488 LGTKA
+488 LNTKA
-493 TPEMIAAENFDAVV
+493 TPEMIKAENYDAVV
-507 VAAGA
+507 VANGA
-512 EMLTLPI
+512 DMLTLPI
-519 PGADKDKLTYALEA
+519 PGADKDKLVYALEA
-533 FAHPEKLGEK
+533 FAHPEKLGK
-543 VVVIGGGEVGVET
+543 RVVVIGGGEVGVET

-562 KGHHTTVVEMRDRLS
+562 QGHDTTVVEMRDRLS

-583 HYYSMFEEAWLN
+583 HYYSMFKEAWEA
-595 EPNFHGVTGVKVARI
+595 EPNFHGITGVKVARI
-610 EPNAVV
+610 GDGFVA
-616 YTDKE
+616 YTDKD
-621 GLEHSLEA
+621 GVEHSIEA

-639 PRDAEAMS
+639 PREQEALS
-647 FYGSAPEFYMIGDCK
+647 FYGCAPEYYTIGDCK
-662 KPASVQQLN
+662 KPASVQQGN

>member
-6 YPHLC
+6 YPHIC

-130 GPMERQFSAFDQ
+130 GSLERQFSAFDQ

-149 SGVHAPPPAEFD
+149 SGVHTPPPAEFD
-161 IELIPAHEDTTFYD
+161 IELIPAHEDTAWYD

-410 LIQKPQREKKV
+410 LIQKPEREKKV

-449 ENVLGGQLVHS
+449 EPVLGGQLVHS

-477 YQLDKQGVEVR
+477 YQLDKQGIEVR

-493 TPEMIAAENFDAVV
+493 TPDMIAAENFDAVV

-621 GLEHSLEA
+621 GVEHSLEA
-629 DSVVMCAGRV
+629 DTVVMCAGRV
-639 PRDAEAMS
+639 PREAEALS

>member
-6 YPHLC
+6 YPHIT

-21 KNRLECSNSL
+21 KNRLEASNSL

-41 PAESVIAHYCNKA
+41 PAESVIAHYANKA
-54 RSAAIVTCMGIN
+54 RSAGIVTCMGIN
-66 NFTRGKQLP
+66 NFTRGKQMP

-83 PDYDLYDTNCQNYLL
+83 PDFDLYDTNCQNYLL
-98 QLADNIHYFDSL
+98 QLADNIHYFDSI

-117 GPPSAYPLMKPKG
+117 GPPSAYPLIRVKEG
-130 GPMERQFSAFDQ
+130 SLERPYSAFDQ
-142 TKLLEQD
+142 AGEF
-149 SGVHAPPPAEFD
+149 SAPPPAEFD
-161 IELIPAHEDTTFYD
+161 IELIPAHEDAAWYD
-175 EETLEKIAKSY
+175 EEMLEKIANSY

-208 GNLPSRMFSPLTNKR
+208 ANLPARMFSPLTNSR

-242 ERVRQKVG
+242 ERVRRKVG

-257 EWTAEETQEGGY
+257 EWSAEDEPGGY
-269 SLEESAAFLN
+269 TLEESAAFLN

-289 LRYSE
+289 LRTFE

-305 EETPFLHY
+305 EETPFLKY

-319 HVPGLVIGVIGG
+319 HVPDLVIGVIGG

-341 LAEGKADIINAARA
+341 LADGKADLICAARA
-355 FVSNPN
+355 FVSNPD
-361 YGDLILAGKGDD
+361 YGDLILEGRGDD

-399 PMIGLEHRVHQ
+399 PLIGLEHRVHQ
-410 LIQKPQREKKV
+410 LVKPPVRSKKV
-421 AIVGGGPAGMRC
+421 AVIGGGPAGMRC
-433 ALFLK
+433 ALFLLD
-438 ERGHTPVLFEM
+438 RGHTPVLYEA
-449 ENVLGGQLVHS
+449 EPVLGGQIVHA
-460 DHADFKWTLK
+460 DYADFKWTLR
-470 DYKNWLI
+470 DYKNYLI
-477 YQLDKQGVEVR
+477 HQLEKRGVEMYIGV
-488 LGTKA
+488 KA
-493 TPEMIAAENFDAVV
+493 TPEMIAAGDYDAVV
-507 VAAGA
+507 VANGA

-519 PGADKDKLTYALEA
+519 PGADRDKLVYALEA
-533 FAHPEKLGEK
+533 FAHPERLGEK

-562 KGHHTTVVEMRDRLS
+562 KGHDTTVVEMRDRLS

-583 HYYSMFEEAWLN
+583 HYYSMFEEAWLA
-595 EPNFHGVTGVKVARI
+595 EPNFHGITGVKVARI
-610 EPNAVV
+610 EEGAVV

-621 GLEHSLEA
+621 GVEHSLPA

-639 PRDAEAMS
+639 PREKEALA